1 MKKYLKKRYKT
12 YGSAVIGL
20 LIGFIVVTFL
30 FDKPDYK
37 SAMIAVL
44 IGLMIGELIVFSR
57 WSKDQKK
64 KRTFK
69 NSNS

>member
-1 MKKYLKKRYKT
+1 MKKYLKNRYKT
-12 YGSAVIGL
+12 YRSVVIGL
-20 LIGFIVVTFL
+20 IIGFIVVTFL

-57 WSKDQKK
+57 WLKDQ
-64 KRTFK
+64 REERDF
-69 NSNS
+69 